1 MTVFVVAA
9 IVITGLVC
17 TYLLVIRPWH
27 LKWGATHEE
36 QVLAMPGDDIVPDPD
51 FNATRG
57 IYIQLTGRIQ
67 DW

>member
-1 MTVFVVAA
+1 MYIFVGHQALA
-9 IVITGLVC
+9 FEM
-17 TYLLVIRPWH
+17 
-27 LKWGATHEE
+27 GATHEE
-36 QVLAMPGDDIVPDPD
+36 QILGMPGDDIVPDPD